1 MIRLLL
7 SLFNRKYEPCKA
19 CEILKEQL
27 EIANREKADAI
38 QTLLSLV
45 QPQKQMIST
54 EPVLRVPLQTAGKS
68 WAVRRAELER
78 EDRHAAQLRAANRE
92 PAIAKLETELG
103 IEPEKQGDSNA
114 VGSSDAQVQ
123 TR

>member
-1 MIRLLL
+1 
-7 SLFNRKYEPCKA
+7 LFNRKYEPCKA